1 MAARAHIPDTE
12 ELVFDGLH
20 QGLRQVVETGYL
32 TLFQQ
37 WTEQGHPEALERFGE
52 RLETAIAAYLAAC
65 EVVNEL
71 APAKTDK

>member
-1 MAARAHIPDTE
+1 
-12 ELVFDGLH
+12 
-20 QGLRQVVETGYL
+20 L

-37 WTEQGHPEALERFGE
+37 WTEQGHPEARERFGE